1 MSSPLVYTLPL
12 FMFSD
17 SHTRESDFWIILTNF
32 YVSHL
37 VLNNL
42 SEAKL
47 FTTMIKKFNLFN
59 QMFPVPFAS
68 IVMFFFMHIIT

>member
-32 YVSHL
+32 YVLATWFSIIFL
-37 VLNNL
+37 KL
-42 SEAKL
+42 SFL
-47 FTTMIKKFNLFN
+47 
-59 QMFPVPFAS
+59 PP
-68 IVMFFFMHIIT
+68 

>member
-1 MSSPLVYTLPL
+1 MTRSICHVQSLSVYAAT
-12 FMFSD
+12 
-17 SHTRESDFWIILTNF
+17 F
-32 YVSHL
+32 YVFRFPYKRKPFLDYFNKLLCISHL

-59 QMFPVPFAS
+59 
-68 IVMFFFMHIIT
+68 

>member
-17 SHTRESDFWIILTNF
+17 SHTRESDFWIMLTNF

-59 QMFPVPFAS
+59 
-68 IVMFFFMHIIT
+68 